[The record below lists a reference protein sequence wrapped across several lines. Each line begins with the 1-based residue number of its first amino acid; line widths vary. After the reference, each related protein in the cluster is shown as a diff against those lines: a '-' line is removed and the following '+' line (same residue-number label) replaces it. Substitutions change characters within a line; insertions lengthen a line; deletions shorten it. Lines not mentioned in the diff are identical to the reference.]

1 MTPSLRRRVTASV
14 VGIGVAAAAISAPAG
29 AMSIDAAGDARASE
43 SIGSIGSSGNTGSAG
58 STGSTDAAADSA
70 AHGGNAATDDAQAAA
85 AGMMQAAPATAGL
98 TAPSA
103 PQAPTRSYVVNVG
116 TGDAIAPARVRSV
129 RAAITRAGGTV
140 VQAWPQIGVFVV
152 HSSHAGFDTR
162 LTPSAATRITGVG
175 PTRTVPVT
183 EKLRARSTTAQAA
196 AAPAAPSRT
205 DRTTAE
211 PREREQWALRM
222 VRASAQGGRPA
233 AAAVPAR
240 TLGATT
246 VAVIDS
252 GIEADHP
259 DLRGRIDTAS
269 SLDCTDAGRPDTTP
283 RRWRNTTSGHGTHVA
298 GIIAGARNGV
308 GIAGVAP
315 GVRLAS
321 VKVVNDDGF
330 IYPEYAICGVLS
342 ASAKGIR
349 VANHSYFVDPWQFWC
364 STAKSQAAARESVR
378 RAFAYAHR
386 HGMLSIA
393 AAGNEGV
400 DLTKPGIDELSPGDS
415 DPVSRRLNSTCLDL
429 PTQLPG
435 VVSVAAADSRGRLA
449 EYSNF
454 GRGVIDVIAPGTDV
468 LSSYPTKTWTRLSG
482 TSMAAPHAS
491 GVAALLAARNPTA
504 GPDQLAAQLRRQA
517 RDMPCPR
524 ADRRCTGTAA
534 ANSFAGDGM
543 VDASRAVAR

>member
-1 MTPSLRRRVTASV
+1 MTPSLRRRVTASI
-14 VGIGVAAAAISAPAG
+14 VGIGVAVAALSAPAG
-29 AMSIDAAGDARASE
+29 AMSIDEAGDGPVLASAGLTGAAGGASH
-43 SIGSIGSSGNTGSAG
+43 GSN
-58 STGSTDAAADSA
+58 AAAD
-70 AHGGNAATDDAQAAA
+70 GAQTAA

-98 TAPSA
+98 TAPTA
-103 PQAPTRSYVVNVG
+103 PQAPATRSYVVNVG

-152 HSSHAGFDTR
+152 HSSRAGFDTR
-162 LTPSAATRITGVG
+162 LRPSAATRITGVG

-183 EKLRARSTTAQAA
+183 EKLRTTRSTTVRAAQA
-196 AAPAAPSRT
+196 PADATRT
-205 DRTTAE
+205 AAE

-222 VRASAQGGRPA
+222 VRASGRSGRPA
-233 AAAVPAR
+233 AASVAPA
-240 TLGATT
+240 TLNGVT

-269 SLDCTDAGRPDTTP
+269 SLDCTNAGRPDTTP
-283 RRWRNTTSGHGTHVA
+283 SRWRNTTSGHGTHVA

-315 GVRLAS
+315 GVRVAS

-342 ASAKGIR
+342 AAAKGIR

-364 STAKSQAAARESVR
+364 STDKRQAAARESVR

-386 HGMLSIA
+386 RGMLSVA

-400 DLTKPGIDELSPGDS
+400 DLTKPGVDELSPGDS
-415 DPVSRRLNSTCLDL
+415 DPVSRRLDSTCLDL

-435 VVSVAAADSRGRLA
+435 VVSVAAADSTGRLA

-454 GRGVIDVIAPGTDV
+454 GRGVIDVMAPGTDV
-468 LSSYPTKTWTRLSG
+468 LSSYPTKTWARLSG

-491 GVAALLAARNPTA
+491 GVAALLAARNPKA
-504 GPDQLAAQLRRQA
+504 APDQLAALLRRQA

-524 ADRRCTGTAA
+524 ADRRCAGTTA

-543 VDASRAVAR
+543 VDASRAVGR